1 MKKRGLAQG
10 RGLDALLGSIKQA
23 RDEVQSSQ
31 SPHAGAQLEE
41 LPLDCLQR
49 GEYQPRREMSPESLT
64 DLAASILRH
73 GVMQPI
79 VVRRLGG
86 SAKPTIGI
94 TDADTDRLD
103 TFTHYEIV
111 AGERRWRAAK
121 QAGLTHIP
129 AIIRDLPDEL
139 AIALALIENIQR
151 EDLSPMEQ
159 ATALQRFHDEFGMSH
174 QEIADA
180 VGKAR
185 TTVSNLLR
193 LIALQPEVKTL
204 LEHGDLDM
212 GHARALLSLDAVTQ
226 VGVAHDVVSRGLSVR
241 QTEQLIRDR
250 LNPPSPKPQRW
261 VAPDVE
267 ALSQRLSERFGAPVW
282 IEHNPQGKGRLT
294 IRYHSLD
301 ELDGILAV
309 IGQPTE

>member
-23 RDEVQSSQ
+23 RDEVQTSQ
-31 SPHAGAQLEE
+31 SSHAGAQLEE
-41 LPLDCLQR
+41 LLLECLQR
-49 GEYQPRREMSPESLT
+49 GQYQPRREMSPESLS
-64 DLAASILRH
+64 DLAASIQRH

-79 VVRRLGG
+79 VVRRLGN
-86 SAKPTIGI
+86 SA
-94 TDADTDRLD
+94 TDRVHDSLNEAGVQ
-103 TFTHYEIV
+103 YEIV

-151 EDLSPMEQ
+151 EDLTPMEQ
-159 ATALQRFHDEFGMSH
+159 ANALQRFHDEFGMSH

-193 LIALQPEVKTL
+193 LIGLQAEVKTL

-212 GHARALLSLDAVTQ
+212 GHARALLSLDALTQ
-226 VGVAHDVVSRGLSVR
+226 VELARDVVSRGLSVR

-250 LNPPSPKPQRW
+250 LNPTPSKPPQI
-261 VAPDVE
+261 VPPDV
-267 ALSQRLSERFGAPVW
+267 AILSQHLSERFGAPVQ
-282 IEHNPQGKGRLT
+282 IEHNNQGKGRLT

-309 IGQPTE
+309 MGHSAE

>member
-23 RDEVQSSQ
+23 RDDVQNSQSS
-31 SPHAGAQLEE
+31 HAGAQLDE
-41 LPLDCLQR
+41 LPLETLQR
-49 GEYQPRREMSPESLT
+49 GEYQPRREMSPDSLN
-64 DLAASILRH
+64 DLAASIQRH

-79 VVRRLGG
+79 VVRRLGDNPALQG
-86 SAKPTIGI
+86 VQ
-94 TDADTDRLD
+94 
-103 TFTHYEIV
+103 YEIV

-159 ATALQRFHDEFGMSH
+159 ANALQRFHDEFGMSH

-193 LIALQPEVKTL
+193 LIGLQPEVKTL

-212 GHARALLSLDAVTQ
+212 GHARALLSLDSAAQ
-226 VGVAHDVVSRGLSVR
+226 IEVAREVVSRGLSVR

-250 LNPPSPKPQRW
+250 QQPTPTKPLRVVPPDAEK
-261 VAPDVE
+261 
-267 ALSQRLSERFGAPVW
+267 LSQRLSERFGAPVQ
-282 IEHNPQGKGRLT
+282 IEHNDKGKGRLT

-309 IGQPTE
+309 MGQSAE